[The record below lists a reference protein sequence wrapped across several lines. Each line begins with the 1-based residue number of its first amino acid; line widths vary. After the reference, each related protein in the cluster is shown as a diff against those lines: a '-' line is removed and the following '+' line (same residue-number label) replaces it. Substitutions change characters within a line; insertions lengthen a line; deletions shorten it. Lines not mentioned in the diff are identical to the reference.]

1 MSFLVRKISFGN
13 EFLEILNL
21 GFDRVYL
28 DVAVKK
34 YQFGLF
40 KISDVTPWQATII
53 KQLALSLGTDAA
65 VHRDVL
71 KCAIDSSDV
80 LLAGS
85 VSQLLTLCKKLKKQP
100 FGLAKL
106 SEKLENQLKPMTLE
120 LKIRN
125 TIFDWS
131 KRTYLMGILN
141 ITPDSFSDG
150 GLYFDKKNA
159 LQKAQE
165 IAKYADIID
174 IGAESTRPHA
184 EPVDVEEEMNRLIP
198 VIETIR
204 EVNDSTP
211 ISVDTRNAKTAQKA
225 LQAGADMINDV
236 SGLTRDKD
244 MARVLSEHDSPVVIM
259 HSLGSA
265 VNLAQEPDYRK
276 NIVDE
281 VYSSLAQ
288 KIDYALDNGIKK
300 SNIIIDAG
308 IGFDKTFEHNLELI
322 SRMDEFSSLE
332 CAVLAGVSRKSVVK
346 SFAGEDIQSRDE
358 TTLALS
364 AYLASK
370 KINILRVHNSTIHKA
385 PLELIDKLVRR

>member
-13 EFLEILNL
+13 EFSEILNL
-21 GFDRVYL
+21 GFDSEYL

-40 KISDVTPWQATII
+40 KISNVSPWQATII

-65 VHRDVL
+65 VHRDVI

-85 VSQLLTLCKKLKKQP
+85 VSQLLSLCKKLKKQP
-100 FGLAKL
+100 FGLSKL
-106 SEKLENQLKPMTLE
+106 SEKLENQLKPTLPE

-125 TIFDWS
+125 TIFDWN
-131 KRTYLMGILN
+131 KKTYLMGILN
-141 ITPDSFSDG
+141 VTPDSFSDG
-150 GLYFDKKNA
+150 GLYFDKKSA

-165 IAKYADIID
+165 ISEYADIID
-174 IGAESTRPHA
+174 IGAESTRPNA
-184 EPVDVEEEMNRLIP
+184 EPVEVEEEIGRLIP
-198 VIETIR
+198 VIEAIR
-204 EVNDSTP
+204 QVDDSTP
-211 ISVDTRNAKTAQKA
+211 ISVDTRNVKTAEKA

-236 SGLTRDKD
+236 SGLGWDAD
-244 MARVLSEHDSPVVIM
+244 MARVLSEHGSPVVIM
-259 HSLGSA
+259 HSLGNA
-265 VNLAQEPDYRK
+265 VNLAQEPDYQK

-281 VYSSLAQ
+281 VYSSLTQ
-288 KIDYALDNGIKK
+288 KIDYAIDCGIKK
-300 SNIIIDAG
+300 SNIIIDVG
-308 IGFDKTFEHNLELI
+308 IGFDKTFEHNIELL
-322 SRMDEFSSLE
+322 SRMDEFSSLG

-364 AYLASK
+364 AYLVAK

-385 PLELIDKLVRR
+385 PLELINKLVRR